1 MKATVRLSELDRNQ
15 ASLVGGKAANLGEL
29 TKVAGVVVPAGLCV
43 TTDVFSAV
51 LAGSPE
57 IGAAVGQLDLAPVGE
72 GATNAVL
79 CAKVRSLIERLTVP
93 KAVVAS
99 LSAFLAEG
107 GEAAAWAVRSSATA
121 EDMPA
126 ASFAGQHESYLGL
139 CGIDAVVDAVRR
151 CWASLFTERAVTY
164 RQRNGIDHG
173 SIKMAVIAQQM
184 VPADASGVMFTAD
197 PVSGDRTVVA
207 IEACAGHGEAL
218 VSGSVIPQGFR
229 FRDGQIVET
238 AAGGGAILTAEEA
251 RDLAA
256 VGRRIE
262 THFGCPQDIEWC
274 LSDHAFQI
282 VQSRPITTLFPVP
295 PRDDGKRHVYLSV
308 GHQQMMT
315 DAIRPL
321 GLSFWQM
328 LAARP
333 MHEAGGRLF
342 VDVTEQ
348 LASPASRAALMIKLN
363 RDPLIRSAAD
373 NLLERGF
380 VATLPEQEASASAPA
395 PEAVREKHTTTSA
408 ANPDPVIVDK
418 LIAQSERAVDE
429 VRRNLAAKSGNAL
442 FEAIA
447 DDLAALKRQL
457 TAPQSTQALMAGI
470 EAMWWLNDHIAEWL
484 GEMGVAD
491 TLSQSVDNNV
501 TSRMGLDLLDV
512 ADAIRPHVAAV
523 SFLRQFDGSASLSD
537 LAKVGGGLEALEAI
551 DGYLAKYGM
560 RCAGE
565 IDITRTRWREKPAV
579 LVPMIL
585 ANIDRF
591 QPGEAKRRFDAGLA
605 RAKAAEQ
612 DLLSRLRALPNGDA
626 KAAKTKDA
634 IDRMRAFIGY
644 REYPKYGW
652 VCRLDLHK
660 QAMLREAQKLADS
673 GVLNRT
679 NDIFYLRFDELR
691 EVVRTGLADHDLIL
705 ARRAEF
711 AAHERLASPRVLTSD
726 GEALFGDFK
735 RDDLPA
741 KALPGLAVSVGSV
754 EGRAR
759 VICDLA
765 SADIEAGDILVT
777 AYTDPSWTPLFITVA
792 GLVTEAGGQMSHG
805 AVIAREYGLPAVVAV
820 QDATRRIKDG
830 QRIRVDGTNGVIT
843 MLTSA

>member
-1 MKATVRLSELDRNQ
+1 MKVTVRLSEVDRNQ

-29 TKVAGVVVPAGLCV
+29 AKVEGVVVPAGLCV

-57 IGAAVGQLDLAPVGE
+57 VGAAIGRLDLALGGE

-79 CAKVRSLIERLTVP
+79 CAEVRLLIERLTVP
-93 KAVVAS
+93 KSVVAS
-99 LSAFLAEG
+99 ISALLAEG
-107 GEAAAWAVRSSATA
+107 GGAAAWAVRSSATA
-121 EDMPA
+121 EDMPT
-126 ASFAGQHESYLGL
+126 ASFAGQHESYLSL
-139 CGIDAVVDAVRR
+139 CGIGAIVDAVRR

-164 RQRNGIDHG
+164 RRHNGIGHG
-173 SIKMAVIAQQM
+173 GIKMAVIVQQM
-184 VPADASGVMFTAD
+184 VSADASGVMFTAD
-197 PVSGDRTVVA
+197 PVSGDRTIVA
-207 IEACAGHGEAL
+207 IEACAGSGEAL

-229 FRDGQIVET
+229 LRGAQVVET
-238 AAGGGAILTAEEA
+238 AAGDCAILAAEEA

-256 VGRRIE
+256 VGRRIQA
-262 THFGCPQDIEWC
+262 HFGCPQDIEWC
-274 LSDHAFQI
+274 LSDGAFQI

-295 PRDDGKRHVYLSV
+295 PHDDGKRHVYLSV

-321 GLSFWQM
+321 GLSFWQR

-348 LASPASRAALMIKLN
+348 LASPASRAALMVMLN
-363 RDPLIRSAAD
+363 RDPLIRSAVDA
-373 NLLERGF
+373 LLERGF
-380 VATLPEQEASASAPA
+380 VATRPEQDANASASAPK
-395 PEAVREKHTTTSA
+395 AVGEKNTAT
-408 ANPDPVIVDK
+408 NLDPAIVGK
-418 LIAQSERAVDE
+418 LIAQSEMAVE
-429 VRRNLAAKSGNAL
+429 EARLHLAAKSGNEL
-442 FEAIA
+442 FDLIA

-457 TAPQSTQALMAGI
+457 TAPQSTQVLMAGI

-484 GEMGVAD
+484 GETGVAD
-491 TLSQSVDNNV
+491 TLSQSVDNNI

-512 ADAIRPHVAAV
+512 ADAIRPHADAV
-523 SFLRQFDGSASLSD
+523 SFLRQFDGSAPLSD
-537 LAKVGGGLEALEAI
+537 LVKVDGGPEAFEAI

-612 DLLSRLRALPNGDA
+612 DLLSRLRALSNGEA

-660 QAMLREAQKLADS
+660 QAMLREAQKLVDS

-679 NDIFYLRFDELR
+679 SDIFYLRFDELR
-691 EVVRTGLADHDLIL
+691 EVVRTGQADHDLIL

-711 AAHERLASPRVLTSD
+711 AAYERLASPRVLTSD

-741 KALPGLAVSVGSV
+741 KALPGLPVSAGSV

-759 VICDLA
+759 IIRDLA
-765 SADIEAGDILVT
+765 AADIEAGDILVT
-777 AYTDPSWTPLFITVA
+777 AYTDPSWTPLFVSIA

-820 QDATRRIKDG
+820 QDATRRILDG

-843 MLTSA
+843 ILTSA

>member
-1 MKATVRLSELDRNQ
+1 MKVTVRLSEVDRNQ

-29 TKVAGVVVPAGLCV
+29 AKVEGVVVPAGLCV

-57 IGAAVGQLDLAPVGE
+57 VGAAIGRLDLGLGGE

-79 CAKVRSLIERLTVP
+79 CAEVRLLIERLTVP
-93 KAVVAS
+93 KSVVAS
-99 LSAFLAEG
+99 ISALLAEG

-121 EDMPA
+121 EDMPTT
-126 ASFAGQHESYLGL
+126 SFAGQHESYLSL
-139 CGIDAVVDAVRR
+139 CGIGAIVDAVRR

-164 RQRNGIDHG
+164 RRRNGIGHG
-173 SIKMAVIAQQM
+173 GIKMAVIVQQM
-184 VPADASGVMFTAD
+184 VSADASGVMFTAD
-197 PVSGDRTVVA
+197 PVSGDRTIVA
-207 IEACAGHGEAL
+207 IEACAGSGEAL

-229 FRDGQIVET
+229 LRGAQVVET
-238 AAGGGAILTAEEA
+238 AAGDCAILAAEEA

-262 THFGCPQDIEWC
+262 AHFGCPQDIEWC
-274 LSDHAFQI
+274 LSDGAFQI

-295 PRDDGKRHVYLSV
+295 PHDDGKRHVYLSV

-321 GLSFWQM
+321 GLSFWQR

-348 LASPASRAALMIKLN
+348 LASPASRAALMVMLN
-363 RDPLIRSAAD
+363 RDPLIRSAVDA
-373 NLLERGF
+373 LLERGF
-380 VATLPEQEASASAPA
+380 VATRREQDANASVSAPK
-395 PEAVREKHTTTSA
+395 AVGEKNTAT
-408 ANPDPVIVDK
+408 NLDPAIVGK
-418 LIAQSERAVDE
+418 LIAQSEMAVE
-429 VRRNLAAKSGNAL
+429 EARLHLAAKSGNEL
-442 FEAIA
+442 FDLIA

-457 TAPQSTQALMAGI
+457 TAPQSTQVLMAGI

-484 GEMGVAD
+484 GETGVAD
-491 TLSQSVDNNV
+491 TLSQSVDNNI

-512 ADAIRPHVAAV
+512 ADAIRPHADAV
-523 SFLRQFDGSASLSD
+523 SFLRQFDGSAPLSD
-537 LAKVGGGLEALEAI
+537 LVKVDGGPEAFEAI

-612 DLLSRLRALPNGDA
+612 DLLSRLRALSNGEA

-660 QAMLREAQKLADS
+660 QAMLREAQKLVDS

-679 NDIFYLRFDELR
+679 SDIFYLRFDELR
-691 EVVRTGLADHDLIL
+691 EVVRTGQADHDLIL

-711 AAHERLASPRVLTSD
+711 AAYERLASPRVLTSD

-741 KALPGLAVSVGSV
+741 KALPGLPVSAGSV

-759 VICDLA
+759 IIRDLA
-765 SADIEAGDILVT
+765 AADIEAGDILVT
-777 AYTDPSWTPLFITVA
+777 AYTDPSWTPLFVSIA

-820 QDATRRIKDG
+820 QDATRRILDG

-843 MLTSA
+843 ILTSA